1 VNMKKMYLL
10 TSSSVI
16 VLTLGFAVLGL
27 MGAGCSPEVEDQDVK
42 AVNPDVALI
51 QEVFMDNYPEA
62 GENVRVEITETD
74 GEHVKGNVVL
84 NNSASKKFYAVKLS
98 GDWSVIYKDEPG
110 EYDCELLR
118 NYEFTENMIMGCKD
132 PVVEFTIADAQ
143 GIQKA
148 FADKYHKNVEDITIK
163 VDKYTALHARGTVQ
177 FSDEPGGGLFLAVK
191 EKGEWD
197 LVFDGNGM
205 YGCEIVESY
214 NFPEDMVADCNK

>member
-1 VNMKKMYLL
+1 MKKINFLK
-10 TSSSVI
+10 TSQAVSIAVGFVI
-16 VLTLGFAVLGL
+16 LSAL
-27 MGAGCSPEVEDQDVK
+27 GAGCGPEVEDENLKV
-42 AVNPDVALI
+42 VNPDEALI

-62 GENVRVEITETD
+62 GENVRVEIAETD
-74 GEHVKGNVVL
+74 GERVKGNVVL

-118 NYEFTENMIMGCKD
+118 NYEFTENMIVGCKE

-148 FADKYHKNVEDITIK
+148 FADKYHKNIEDITIK

-177 FSDEPGGGLFLAVK
+177 FADEPGGGMFLAVK

-197 LVFDGNGM
+197 LVFDGNGS
-205 YGCEIVESY
+205 YQCEFTDPY
-214 NFPEDMVADCNK
+214 DFPEDMVYDCN